1 MRADAP
7 AIALDQVAKR
17 YGAVAAVR
25 DVSFT
30 LQQGVMAALVGHNGA
45 GKTTLMKMMLGLAHP
60 SAGHLHVLGRDPS
73 AGGTEGRRQLGWLP
87 ENVTFNAALTG
98 REMIHF
104 FARLKGE
111 APAAADGL
119 LDRVGLGAAAARRIG
134 TYSKGMRQR
143 LGLAQALLG
152 APRLLLL
159 DEPTTGLDPEVR
171 QGFWNILSEFVARGT
186 TVLLSSHALEE
197 LEGKV
202 ERVIILDHGGVVAD
216 GAMDELRRLAR
227 LPVRMRLTL
236 PDGTATDWL
245 PPGASVQDR
254 GDGTRVA
261 ELACAAEDKMTMLRS
276 AAEAGRATDIDLL
289 PPTLDELY
297 AHFLQGR
304 AGGAGRP

>member
-7 AIALDQVAKR
+7 AIALEQVAKR
-17 YGAVAAVR
+17 YGKVEAVR
-25 DVSFT
+25 EVSFT
-30 LQQGVMAALVGHNGA
+30 LPQGVLAALVGHNGA
-45 GKTTLMKMMLGLAHP
+45 GKTTLMKMMLGLARP
-60 SAGHLHVLGRDPS
+60 TAGRMLVLGLDPS
-73 AGGTEGRRQLGWLP
+73 AGGIEARRQLGCLP

-98 REMIHF
+98 REMIRF

-111 APAAADGL
+111 STKAADGL
-119 LDRVGLGAAAARRIG
+119 LERVGLGAAAGRRIG

-152 APRLLLL
+152 SPRLLLL

-171 QGFWNILSEFVARGT
+171 QGFWSILAEFVARGT

-197 LEGKV
+197 LEGKA
-202 ERVIILDHGGVVAD
+202 ERVIILDRGRVVAD

-227 LPVRMRLTL
+227 LPVRMRVRLAAGA
-236 PDGTATDWL
+236 PRDWL
-245 PPGASVQDR
+245 PADAVVLREHDAC
-254 GDGTRVA
+254 VV
-261 ELACAAEDKMTMLRS
+261 ELACAPEEKMDLLRRVVAE
-276 AAEAGRATDIDLL
+276 GRAADLDLL

-304 AGGAGRP
+304 AEQEARP

>member
-7 AIALDQVAKR
+7 AIALEQVAKR
-17 YGAVAAVR
+17 YGKVEAVR
-25 DVSFT
+25 EVSLT
-30 LQQGVMAALVGHNGA
+30 LPQGVLAALVGHNGA
-45 GKTTLMKMMLGLAHP
+45 GKTTLMKMMLGLARP
-60 SAGHLHVLGRDPS
+60 SAGRMQVLGRDPS
-73 AGGTEGRRQLGWLP
+73 AGGTEARRQLGCLP

-98 REMIHF
+98 CEMIRF

-111 APAAADGL
+111 STRAADEL
-119 LDRVGLGAAAARRIG
+119 LERVGLGAAAGRRIG

-152 APRLLLL
+152 SPRLLLL

-171 QGFWNILSEFVARGT
+171 QGFWSILAEFVARGT

-197 LEGKV
+197 LEGKA
-202 ERVIILDHGGVVAD
+202 ERVIILDRGRVVAD

-227 LPVRMRLTL
+227 LPVRMRVRLAA
-236 PDGTATDWL
+236 GASRDWL
-245 PPGASVQDR
+245 PADAVVLQERDA
-254 GDGTRVA
+254 TVV
-261 ELACAAEDKMTMLRS
+261 ELACPPEEKMDLLRRVAAE
-276 AAEAGRATDIDLL
+276 GRAADLDLL

-304 AGGAGRP
+304 SDQEVRP